1 MDQIKMVFSSK
12 IHLLEGLSVIFFTI
26 FLILG
31 SHSPASTGRYINVN
45 SQKKPTNLDELGK
58 AFDALNNEGKYKEG
72 AELLEQALDQLPV
85 NVFDLTDML
94 ILVYNQMGQYP
105 KVLDQLEYGLA
116 RNFFYFIS
124 PSLKS
129 HLSDDL
135 LDRFEKIT
143 LQNERLKN
151 SAQKEATVQ
160 YKVFTPEGYSKQNA
174 YPLFIILN
182 GANET
187 IEYMKTYWTSPRLK
201 KEFITAFIRSSEVS
215 SSKGFTWYMR
225 IPQGRQEILE
235 CYHKI
240 IKHYHV
246 DRDRI
251 LIGGFSVGGT
261 MAIDVMLNKVIPVK
275 EFLAAC
281 PGKPESFDSEKVKKA
296 AAQGMKGILIG
307 GENEY
312 YLPYQMDMIKN
323 FKEAGFHYDFI
334 VIPQSGH
341 EVPEDF
347 SQIIDEALNK
357 FIQGGKND
365 TFQNLF
371 HFTTAYSDY

>member
-1 MDQIKMVFSSK
+1 
-12 IHLLEGLSVIFFTI
+12 
-26 FLILG
+26 
-31 SHSPASTGRYINVN
+31 
-45 SQKKPTNLDELGK
+45 
-58 AFDALNNEGKYKEG
+58 
-72 AELLEQALDQLPV
+72 
-85 NVFDLTDML
+85 ML
-94 ILVYNQMGQYP
+94 IWVYSQMGEYS
-105 KVLDQLEYGLA
+105 KVLDYLEYGLE

-143 LQNERLKN
+143 LRNERLKN
-151 SAQKEATVQ
+151 AAQKEATVQ
-160 YKVFTPEGYSKQNA
+160 YEVLTPEGYSKQNA

-201 KEFITAFIRSSEVS
+201 KEFITTFIRSSEVS

-235 CYHKI
+235 CYYQI
-240 IKHYHV
+240 IKHYHI
-246 DRDRI
+246 DRNRI

-261 MAIDVMLNKVIPVK
+261 MAIDVMLNNVIPVK
-275 EFLAAC
+275 GFLAAC

-296 AAQGMKGILIG
+296 TAQGMTGILIA
-307 GENEY
+307 GENDY
-312 YLPYQMDMIKN
+312 YRPYQTDMIKN
-323 FKEAGFHYDFI
+323 FKEAGFHYHFI

-341 EVPEDF
+341 AVPEDF
-347 SQIIDEALNK
+347 SQIIDGALIK
-357 FIQGGKND
+357 FQVMRKK
-365 TFQNLF
+365 
-371 HFTTAYSDY
+371 